1 MLDITRGRTE
11 RIKSSYQASLLRTK
25 LVLVVVGLFRAVH
38 HFRKESL
45 VPLVRIYTMKN
56 VVDIV
61 GGPPVA
67 IRRKLKVVIDTKC
80 AKGDSISACPI

>member
-1 MLDITRGRTE
+1 
-11 RIKSSYQASLLRTK
+11 
-25 LVLVVVGLFRAVH
+25 
-38 HFRKESL
+38 
-45 VPLVRIYTMKN
+45 MKN